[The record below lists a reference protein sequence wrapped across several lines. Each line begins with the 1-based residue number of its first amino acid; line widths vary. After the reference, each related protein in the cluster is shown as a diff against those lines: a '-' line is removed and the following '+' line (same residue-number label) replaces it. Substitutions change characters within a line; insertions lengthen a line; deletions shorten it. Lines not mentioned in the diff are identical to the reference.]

1 MLRKVAISENP
12 KNINISRNMTRIR
25 VQQLEDSAWGGKSS
39 SQSHSASPEP
49 FHTTRVVDPN
59 EETLHTVISDIW
71 HMFEASK
78 KEPKKTKL
86 VHEVKLKAES
96 LRRKKRRRATL
107 LSVMRAGSTLMLFL
121 SFGLLQFDF
130 SLYLFSVIIG
140 CLVLGLSTFLERG
153 T

>member
-1 MLRKVAISENP
+1 MVATSEKTENI
-12 KNINISRNMTRIR
+12 KNSRNTRQIR
-25 VQQLEDSAWGGKSS
+25 VVQLEQSAWGGKGS
-39 SQSHSASPEP
+39 SQGHLASPEP
-49 FHTTRVVDPN
+49 FHAVRVVDPS

-71 HMFEASK
+71 HIFEAPK
-78 KEPKKTKL
+78 KEPKRAKL